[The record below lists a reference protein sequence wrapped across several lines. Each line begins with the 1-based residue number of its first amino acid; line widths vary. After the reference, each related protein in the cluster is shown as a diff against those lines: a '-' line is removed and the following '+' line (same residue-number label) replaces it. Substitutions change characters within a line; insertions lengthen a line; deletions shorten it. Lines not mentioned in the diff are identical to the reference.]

1 MFLEL
6 IDPCIGLGQVGLSH
20 VRLAFVVPTM
30 NSPVHFPMPVDRCI
44 FICIYLWLLRF
55 NQSAHLLHSY
65 GGW

>member
-6 IDPCIGLGQVGLSH
+6 IVPCIGLEQAGFSH
-20 VRLAFVVPTM
+20 VRLAFVVPTV

-44 FICIYLWLLRF
+44 FICLWLLRF
-55 NQSAHLLHSY
+55 NQSAHLFHSY